1 MAGPTD
7 CNLDFFYCLEWQLS
21 TLLMQGS
28 HFSYSKDSKKS
39 KKGKKKIYWTARDEY
54 IQKCL
59 NLGWTE
65 ILCISWH
72 NCSKTGYHLNLCEW

>member
-7 CNLDFFYCLEWQLS
+7 CNLDFFYCLEWQLC

-39 KKGKKKIYWTARDEY
+39 RKGKKKSIEQHGMNIFRNA
-54 IQKCL
+54 
-59 NLGWTE
+59 
-65 ILCISWH
+65 
-72 NCSKTGYHLNLCEW
+72 

>member
-7 CNLDFFYCLEWQLS
+7 CNLDFFYCLEWQLC

-39 KKGKKKIYWTARDEY
+39 KKGKKNLLNSTGWIYSEMLKSRLDWNTVYLLA
-54 IQKCL
+54 QL
-59 NLGWTE
+59 
-65 ILCISWH
+65 
-72 NCSKTGYHLNLCEW
+72 

>member
-39 KKGKKKIYWTARDEY
+39 KKGKKKSIE
-54 IQKCL
+54 QHGM
-59 NLGWTE
+59 N
-65 ILCISWH
+65 ILR
-72 NCSKTGYHLNLCEW
+72 NA

>member
-7 CNLDFFYCLEWQLS
+7 CNLDFFYCLEWQLC

-39 KKGKKKIYWTARDEY
+39 KKGKKNKSIEQHGMNIFRNA
-54 IQKCL
+54 
-59 NLGWTE
+59 
-65 ILCISWH
+65 
-72 NCSKTGYHLNLCEW
+72 